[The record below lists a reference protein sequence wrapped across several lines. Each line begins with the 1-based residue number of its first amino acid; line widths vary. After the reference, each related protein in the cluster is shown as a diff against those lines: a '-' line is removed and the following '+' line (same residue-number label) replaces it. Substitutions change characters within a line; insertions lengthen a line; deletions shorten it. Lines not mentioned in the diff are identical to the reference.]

1 MHHFGE
7 LSPCVGR
14 AGQGCPSG
22 GSTGPG
28 GLWSGYFD
36 RVEDQLV
43 MAVERDSAAAS
54 NLNTEMKGGGLV
66 GLKPTDNW

>member
-14 AGQGCPSG
+14 AGAELPLW
-22 GSTGPG
+22 GPD
-28 GLWSGYFD
+28 GLWSGYFE

-54 NLNTEMKGGGLV
+54 KLNTEMKGG
-66 GLKPTDNW
+66 